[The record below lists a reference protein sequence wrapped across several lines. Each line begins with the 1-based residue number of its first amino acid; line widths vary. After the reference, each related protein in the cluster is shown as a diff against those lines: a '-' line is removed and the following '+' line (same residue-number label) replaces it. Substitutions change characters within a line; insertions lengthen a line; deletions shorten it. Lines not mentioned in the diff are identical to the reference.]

1 MSSAFV
7 QCQGYLADTGTAKG
21 LGVFASRDVAQDEVV
36 ELSPVIRIESDL
48 QQVHQALR
56 TRVFDWHRLA
66 GQPGVFAVALGYG
79 SLYNHANPANL
90 RYSAD
95 LDGGALRFVAA
106 RAIRSGEELTIN
118 YNDAGGDVV
127 SSDDNWFRC
136 NQVDCVG
143 PPDAP

>member
-1 MSSAFV
+1 MNSVFV
-7 QCQGYLADTGTAKG
+7 QCLGYLADTGTAKG
-21 LGVFASRDVAQDEVV
+21 L
-36 ELSPVIRIESDL
+36 
-48 QQVHQALR
+48 
-56 TRVFDWHRLA
+56 
-66 GQPGVFAVALGYG
+66 GVFAVALGYG

-95 LDGGALRFVAA
+95 LDGEALRFVAA

-136 NQVDCVG
+136 NRVEYIG
-143 PPDAP
+143 PPDEP